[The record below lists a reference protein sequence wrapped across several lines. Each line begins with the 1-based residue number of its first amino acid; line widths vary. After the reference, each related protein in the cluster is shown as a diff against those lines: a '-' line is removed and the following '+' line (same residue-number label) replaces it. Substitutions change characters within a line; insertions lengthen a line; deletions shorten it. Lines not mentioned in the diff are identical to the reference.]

1 MAGFLSVNRE
11 WPLRLS
17 PFTSCR
23 AIMTPMS
30 ASRITSPTNPRLKQ
44 VRALARRRE
53 REATGLCVVE
63 GIFHVGEALAAA
75 EAGHG
80 AIEYLLYAPE
90 LLVSGYGR
98 GLVERATAA
107 GIPTFDTAA
116 NALAAV
122 ADKDNPQGL
131 LAVVRPRPYPL
142 DELDAA
148 TCPWL
153 VTLVAP
159 QDPGNVGTIL
169 RTIDA
174 VGASGLV
181 LLDGGVD
188 PYHPAAVRASMGVL
202 FRLPLVTARFDE
214 FAAWARPLG
223 YHLVGT
229 SARGRTDYRAVPYH
243 RPLVLL
249 LGSEREG
256 LSPAQIAAC
265 DELVRLPMHGRVSS
279 LNLAVAAG
287 VVLYAMH
294 DALAAPK

>member
-1 MAGFLSVNRE
+1 
-11 WPLRLS
+11 
-17 PFTSCR
+17 
-23 AIMTPMS
+23 MTTMS
-30 ASRITSPTNPRLKQ
+30 AARITSPANPRLKQ

-75 EAGHG
+75 VAGRG
-80 AIEYLLYAPE
+80 LVEYLLYAPDR
-90 LLVSGYGR
+90 LASDFGR
-98 GLVERATAA
+98 DLVEQATAS
-107 GIPTFDTAA
+107 GIPVFETAPD
-116 NALAAV
+116 ALAAV

-131 LAVVRPRPYPL
+131 LAVARTRRYRL
-142 DELDAA
+142 AELEAA

-153 VTLVAP
+153 VALVAP

-202 FRLPLVTARFDE
+202 FRLPLVTTGFDE
-214 FAAWARPLG
+214 FAAWARPPG
-223 YHLVGT
+223 YRIVGT
-229 SARGRTDYRAVPYH
+229 SARGRADYRAVTYRP
-243 RPLVLL
+243 PLVLL

-256 LSPAQIAAC
+256 LSPAQIDVC

-287 VVLYAMH
+287 VMLYAIH
-294 DALAAPK
+294 DALAAPE

>member
-1 MAGFLSVNRE
+1 MAKMIII
-11 WPLRLS
+11 S
-17 PFTSCR
+17 PS
-23 AIMTPMS
+23 
-30 ASRITSPTNPRLKQ
+30 NPRIKQ
-44 VRALARRRE
+44 IRALARHKE
-53 REATGLCVVE
+53 RDGAGLCVAE
-63 GIFHVGEALAAA
+63 GIFHVGEALASGNVAYLVYAPDLLISPFGRELVTAA
-75 EAGHG
+75 EAGG
-80 AIEYLLYAPE
+80 VPVYS
-90 LLVSGYGR
+90 VSPD
-98 GLVERATAA
+98 VMDTIA
-107 GIPTFDTAA
+107 G
-116 NALAAV
+116 
-122 ADKDNPQGL
+122 KENPQGL
-131 LAVVRPRPYPL
+131 LAVVHTKYCRL
-142 DELDAA
+142 DDVSPS
-148 TCPWL
+148 THPWL
-153 VTLVAP
+153 VAVVAP